1 MTDSIVEKM
10 IRYFGTDIR
19 RINHALKVAGFAGC
33 IARREKLSENE
44 TRIVDI
50 TAILHDIGIHE
61 AERKYNSSSGTYQ
74 EIEGPAIAR
83 ELLSDEDLDSTT
95 LDRICFII
103 GHHHSYPKID
113 GVDFQILV
121 EADFLVNIDED
132 EIKRHSVE
140 SIRSKYFKTNTGLS
154 ILESMYLS

>member
-44 TRIVDI
+44 LRIVDI

-113 GVDFQILV
+113 GVDFQIIV

-140 SIRSKYFKTNTGLS
+140 SIRSKYFKTNTGIS

>member
-44 TRIVDI
+44 LRIVDI

-113 GVDFQILV
+113 GVDFQIIV

>member
-83 ELLSDEDLDSTT
+83 ELLSDENLDSTT

-132 EIKRHSVE
+132 EIKRHSIE
-140 SIRSKYFKTNTGLS
+140 SIRIKYFKTRTGLS

>member
-140 SIRSKYFKTNTGLS
+140 SIRSKYFKTNTGIS

>member
-44 TRIVDI
+44 LRIVDI

-113 GVDFQILV
+113 GVDFQIIV

-154 ILESMYLS
+154 MLESMYLS